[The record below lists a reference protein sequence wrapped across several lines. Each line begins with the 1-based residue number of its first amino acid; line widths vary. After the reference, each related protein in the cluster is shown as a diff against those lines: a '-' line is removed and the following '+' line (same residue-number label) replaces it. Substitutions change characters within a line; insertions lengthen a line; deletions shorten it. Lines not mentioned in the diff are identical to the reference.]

1 LKEKK
6 IIPTILQQNNPIIL
20 LELFTYLTD
29 SQAIVG
35 TYLDLMQKYN
45 LLPNDALILA
55 TCKIHQ
61 IQKIVS
67 FDSTDFEK
75 ACLGE
80 NIKLVQRIEDLL

>member
-1 LKEKK
+1 
-6 IIPTILQQNNPIIL
+6 
-20 LELFTYLTD
+20 
-29 SQAIVG
+29 
-35 TYLDLMQKYN
+35 MQKYN

-55 TCKIHQ
+55 TCKIYQ
-61 IQKIVS
+61 IQQIAS